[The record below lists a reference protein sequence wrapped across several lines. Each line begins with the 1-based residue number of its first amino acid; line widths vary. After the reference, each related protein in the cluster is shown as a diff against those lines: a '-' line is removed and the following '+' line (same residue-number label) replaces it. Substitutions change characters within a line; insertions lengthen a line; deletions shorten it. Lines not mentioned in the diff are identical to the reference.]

1 MFKGALI
8 GVGIAALS
16 ALPPMIHFVTG
27 PVGPLI
33 GGFVAGSK
41 MMATP
46 RKAVGIG
53 VLMGCFAVA
62 PITVGIIVLKFL
74 FEVFSDSGV
83 GTVLFVAV
91 VVVIWMG
98 ILGTCG
104 ALLGGYVS
112 RRGDANRR
120 RPTFQT
126 GS

>member
-8 GVGIAALS
+8 GIGIAALS
-16 ALPPMIHFVTG
+16 VLPPMIHFVTG

-33 GGFVAGSK
+33 GGFVAGSQVT
-41 MMATP
+41 ATP

-53 VLMGCFAVA
+53 VLMGCFSAA
-62 PITVGIIVLKFL
+62 PILVGMTVLRF
-74 FEVFSDSGV
+74 FFDTFSDNGL

-91 VVVIWMG
+91 VVVVWMG

-112 RRGDANRR
+112 RRGNVNRR
-120 RPTFQT
+120 QPTFHT
-126 GS
+126 GG

>member
-1 MFKGALI
+1 MFQGALI
-8 GVGIAALS
+8 GIGITALS
-16 ALPPMIHFVTG
+16 VLPPMLHFVTG

-41 MMATP
+41 VTATP

-53 VLMGCFAVA
+53 VLMGCFSVA
-62 PITVGIIVLKFL
+62 PITVGLTVLRF
-74 FEVFSDSGV
+74 FFDMFSDDGL
-83 GTVLFVAV
+83 GTVLFLAV
-91 VVVIWMG
+91 VVVGWMG

-112 RRGDANRR
+112 RRGNVNRR
-120 RPTFQT
+120 RPTFQA

>member
-1 MFKGALI
+1 MVKGALI
-8 GVGIAALS
+8 GIGIAVLS
-16 ALPPMIHFVTG
+16 VLPPMIHFVTG

-41 MMATP
+41 VAATP

-53 VLMGCFAVA
+53 VLMGCFSVA
-62 PITVGIIVLKFL
+62 PITVGLTVLRFL
-74 FEVFSDSGV
+74 FDMFSDSGV
-83 GTVLFVAV
+83 RTVLFIAV
-91 VVVIWMG
+91 VVVVWMG

-112 RRGDANRR
+112 RRGSVNRR
-120 RPTFQT
+120 RSTFGA

>member
-8 GVGIAALS
+8 GIGIVALS
-16 ALPPMIHFVTG
+16 VLPPMIHFVTG

-41 MMATP
+41 MKATP

-53 VLMGCFAVA
+53 LLMGCLAVA
-62 PITVGIIVLKFL
+62 PITVGLIVLKFL
-74 FEVFSDSGV
+74 FDVFSDSGV
-83 GTVLFVAV
+83 GTLLFVAMI
-91 VVVIWMG
+91 VVIWMG
-98 ILGTCG
+98 SLGTCG

-112 RRGDANRR
+112 LRGDADRR

-126 GS
+126 GR